1 MKVLVFDLQAKL
13 AHFRRPDTT
22 STHVT
27 YPFITR
33 TALRGMLGSIL
44 GMEEF
49 CGEAWTGIQ
58 LLSPVKTVSQELSLL
73 GKGFLGGGG
82 DSFNRPTSIELVV
95 NPHYRIYYQG
105 EHLEELAAA
114 IREQRSGYHTYLGS
128 AFALTVPRYVNV
140 VEMQMVPLDEAKTK
154 ELHSCTVVPVQIIRQ
169 LSVHPQV
176 QYGRVG
182 GILYESIGGRR
193 FRGAVH
199 VVYEVEGKPVHFY
212 PRSSA
217 SPEVRILASGQE
229 EVVCL
234 W

>member
-1 MKVLVFDLQAKL
+1 MKVLVFDLQSKL

-33 TALRGMLGSIL
+33 TALRGLVGSIL

-49 CGEAWTGIQ
+49 RGEAWTGIQ

-82 DSFNRPTSIELVV
+82 DAFNRPTSVELLV

-105 EHLEELAAA
+105 DYFEELASA
-114 IREQRSGYHTYLGS
+114 IREQRSVYHTYLGS
-128 AFALTVPRYVNV
+128 AFALTVPRFVQIAEMDMVLLEGAVNR
-140 VEMQMVPLDEAKTK
+140 
-154 ELHSCTVVPVQIIRQ
+154 ELHSRTVVPVHVIRR
-169 LSVHPQV
+169 LSVHPHV

-193 FRGAVH
+193 FRGAGH
-199 VVYEVEGKPVHFY
+199 VIYEVEGRPIHFY
-212 PRSSA
+212 PQSA
-217 SPEVRILASGQE
+217 ANPEVRLLETDGG